1 MDRQITL
8 VKGISIGR
16 IPPTPRSINFQNF
29 RLTGIRDFLVA
40 QACSYGFP
48 IAYAQ
53 EQNGNLVQ
61 NIFPIQKTETQ
72 QISTSSKI
80 ELGLHTE
87 TAFHPYKPSAVL
99 LLCLRGDPEAVTTYA
114 YVDEIV
120 KHITP
125 MMLNTLTQPWFTT
138 SIDES
143 FRTKGQPDMELTCS
157 ILREEVYGL
166 NPLYEIT
173 YDEALMKATNAQAE
187 EALNE
192 LREAI
197 KKCNREIVLE
207 SGDLLVFNNKTTIH
221 GRRPFRA
228 RYDGTDRWVQR
239 ILSINSAVPKQHKSG
254 NTIIT
259 EFGQTARVR

>member
-1 MDRQITL
+1 MDRKITIFKDID
-8 VKGISIGR
+8 VGHV
-16 IPPTPRSINFQNF
+16 PPTPNAICLKSSHLDGVYQKLYTYASR
-29 RLTGIRDFLVA
+29 
-40 QACSYGFP
+40 YGFP
-48 IAYAQ
+48 ISYAQ
-53 EQNGNLVQ
+53 EQEGNIIQ

-72 QISTSSKI
+72 QISTSSKT

-87 TAFHPYKPSAVL
+87 TAFHPYKPTTVL

-143 FRTKGQPDMELTCS
+143 FRTEGQLDMELTCS
-157 ILREEVYGL
+157 ILREKVYGL

-197 KKCNREIVLE
+197 KKCTRKIVLDT
-207 SGDLLVFNNKTTIH
+207 GDLLVINNKTTIH

-239 ILSINSAVPKQHKSG
+239 MLSIQTLPPPQQRTG
-254 NTIIT
+254 NTVT
-259 EFGQTARVR
+259 TRFGKQ

>member
-1 MDRQITL
+1 MDRKITIFKDID
-8 VKGISIGR
+8 VGHVS
-16 IPPTPRSINFQNF
+16 PTPNTICLKSSHLHGVYQKLYAYASR
-29 RLTGIRDFLVA
+29 
-40 QACSYGFP
+40 YGFP
-48 IAYAQ
+48 ISYAQ
-53 EQNGNLVQ
+53 EQEGNIIQ

-72 QISTSSKI
+72 QISTSSKT

-87 TAFHPYKPSAVL
+87 TAFHPYKPTTVL

-143 FRTKGQPDMELTCS
+143 FRTEGQPDMELTCS
-157 ILREEVYGL
+157 ILREEVCGL

-197 KKCNREIVLE
+197 KKCTQKIVLDT
-207 SGDLLVFNNKTTIH
+207 GDLLVINNKTTIH
-221 GRRPFRA
+221 GRRPFQA

-239 ILSINSAVPKQHKSG
+239 MLSIQTLPPPQQRTG
-254 NTIIT
+254 NTVT
-259 EFGQTARVR
+259 TRFGKQ

>member
-1 MDRQITL
+1 MIDRRITL
-8 VKGISIGR
+8 FKDIDIGNV
-16 IPPTPRSINFQNF
+16 PPTPNTTHIGSSHLNEL
-29 RLTGIRDFLVA
+29 RLKLHAYASR
-40 QACSYGFP
+40 YGFP
-48 IAYAQ
+48 ISYVQ
-53 EQNGNLVQ
+53 EQGGNIVQ

-125 MMLNTLTQPWFTT
+125 MMLNTLTRPWFTT

-143 FRTKGQPDMELTCS
+143 FRTEGQPDMELTCS

-197 KKCNREIVLE
+197 KKCIRKIVLDT
-207 SGDLLVFNNKTTIH
+207 GDLLVINNRTTIH
-221 GRRPFRA
+221 GRLPFQA
-228 RYDGTDRWVQR
+228 RYNGTDRWVQR
-239 ILSINSAVPKQHKSG
+239 MLSIQTLPPAAQTNGNMVTTRFGKQ
-254 NTIIT
+254 
-259 EFGQTARVR
+259 

>member
-143 FRTKGQPDMELTCS
+143 FRTEGQPDIELTCS

-197 KKCNREIVLE
+197 KKCTREIVLE

-221 GRRPFRA
+221 GRRPFQA

-239 ILSINSAVPKQHKSG
+239 ILSINAAVPKQHKSG